1 MVGDEATVRRITI
14 RRATAADVPDL
25 VRLRRIMFEAMG
37 WSDETQLDATGA
49 ASAAH
54 FAESIP
60 DGEFHGWVAV
70 TSAGEVVSS
79 GGLIVDQHLPTP
91 GNLSGQIGYVLNV
104 VTIPSYRRQGI
115 AGRIMQTM
123 LTWLKEQGIQ
133 RVTLHAS
140 DDGQSLYESLGFEPV
155 TNEMRME
162 TGR

>member
-1 MVGDEATVRRITI
+1 MVGDEAAVRGITI

-25 VRLRRIMFEAMG
+25 IRLRRIMFEAMG
-37 WSDETQLDATGA
+37 WSDETQLDAAGT

-91 GNLSGQIGYVLNV
+91 GNLSGRVGYVLNV
-104 VTIPSYRRQGI
+104 VTDSQYRRQGI
-115 AGRIMQTM
+115 ARRVMQEM
-123 LTWLKEQGIQ
+123 LEWLAAQDIQ
-133 RVTLHAS
+133 RVVLHTS
-140 DDGQSLYESLGFEPV
+140 DQGRSLYESLGFVPMP
-155 TNEMRME
+155 NEMKLERSK
-162 TGR
+162 